1 MPSRLNAPVLTVDAG
16 LIHKV
21 DTRNV
26 ENLYSMWTVFSR
38 CAGSLEE
45 GRRLENLSWRLWNRE
60 TFCCEPTSEANA
72 TTPAISISSRS
83 SEGQYSNDLPELSG
97 SLDSLVDEE
106 AIEFEES
113 SDASPLDISHPQIQ
127 RQDSCNSRS
136 RGRERHITPDDLEKM
151 VITIKEK
158 KDLAP
163 LTITTP
169 YLAPLAERIP
179 EFIQPKYQSSAPAMV
194 ANDSLSTN
202 SSAHSVAPEFVTG
215 TPEKSATS
223 VVKGFLSLP
232 CAYIAAADTSKAL
245 APKKKQMFALGGSS
259 GEDSLS
265 EQAVSIDNTPLT
277 LPKKKPAKFSFGGSS
292 NEDESSL
299 PNRMQPRSAL
309 TDKLQKPLPKKQTSF
324 QEEVATRTI
333 QEEAFDDDVFE
344 TDDEDDVDESA
355 IDDDD
360 DDSSDWEDSNEES
373 GNASIDDKTF
383 FQRVDSRPQL
393 TSRRSLITTMLHQ
406 NDRAQALATE
416 ASRSTPALRRSR
428 NSSPNGPSLAASPES
443 DEAPLMMK
451 GLKPIAEIPR
461 GAQPIVKSATNSTAH
476 HQALSPRTTRRNMLA
491 TELTVS
497 LRQNL
502 LWERKQKSS
511 VNEAAAALKRRH
523 TAHDVANLKQYPERV
538 YMDKDDQALNS
549 SWNQYFSQGLG
560 EYHSKG
566 CDIGRMGQ
574 KLAHKSYQG
583 VYNFVSSGIGSYFG
597 MGFVQYPIIWEE
609 RDWYG
614 VNLRGIFGSI
624 RFYATLQGLRVEL
637 SLCI

>member
-45 GRRLENLSWRLWNRE
+45 GQRLENLSWRLWNRE
-60 TFCCEPTSEANA
+60 TFCCEPTSEANT
-72 TTPAISISSRS
+72 TTPIISRS
-83 SEGQYSNDLPELSG
+83 SRGSEGLDSNNVPELSG

-106 AIEFEES
+106 AIEFEEG
-113 SDASPLDISHPQIQ
+113 SDSSPLDISHRQIH

-136 RGRERHITPDDLEKM
+136 RGKERHITPDDLEKM

-163 LTITTP
+163 LTISTP

-179 EFIQPKYQSSAPAMV
+179 EFIQPKYESPAMPS
-194 ANDSLSTN
+194 NESFSIN
-202 SSAHSVAPEFVTG
+202 SSNQSATMESSSSNS
-215 TPEKSATS
+215 EKSATS
-223 VVKGFLSLP
+223 VVKGFSLSPAHVSSSMRSIPLNTVP
-232 CAYIAAADTSKAL
+232 SSIPTADILATDSKAL

-265 EQAVSIDNTPLT
+265 EQAASMDDKPLT
-277 LPKKKPAKFSFGGSS
+277 LQQKKKPAKFSFGGSS

-309 TDKLQKPLPKKQTSF
+309 TDKLQKPLAKKQTSF

-360 DDSSDWEDSNEES
+360 DSSDWEDSVEDS

-443 DEAPLMMK
+443 DETPLMMR
-451 GLKPIAEIPR
+451 GLKPIAELPR
-461 GAQPIVKSATNSTAH
+461 GAQPIIKTTTNTTAH
-476 HQALSPRTTRRNMLA
+476 QQALSPRTTRRNMLA

-502 LWERKQKSS
+502 LWERRQKSS

-523 TAHDVANLKQYPERV
+523 TAHDVANLKQYPEGV

-566 CDIGRMGQ
+566 
-574 KLAHKSYQG
+574 
-583 VYNFVSSGIGSYFG
+583 
-597 MGFVQYPIIWEE
+597 W
-609 RDWYG
+609 
-614 VNLRGIFGSI
+614 
-624 RFYATLQGLRVEL
+624 
-637 SLCI
+637 

>member
-45 GRRLENLSWRLWNRE
+45 GQRLENLSWRLWNRE
-60 TFCCEPTSEANA
+60 TFCCEPTSEANT
-72 TTPAISISSRS
+72 TTPIISRSSRS
-83 SEGQYSNDLPELSG
+83 SEGLDSNNVPELSG

-106 AIEFEES
+106 AIEFEEG
-113 SDASPLDISHPQIQ
+113 SDSSPLDISHRQIH

-136 RGRERHITPDDLEKM
+136 RGKERHITPDDLEKM

-163 LTITTP
+163 LTISTP

-179 EFIQPKYQSSAPAMV
+179 EFIQPKYESPAMPS
-194 ANDSLSTN
+194 NDSF
-202 SSAHSVAPEFVTG
+202 SAHSSNPSATMESSSSNS
-215 TPEKSATS
+215 EKSATS
-223 VVKGFLSLP
+223 VVKGFSLSPAHVSSSMRSIPLNTVP
-232 CAYIAAADTSKAL
+232 SSIPTADILATDSKAL

-265 EQAVSIDNTPLT
+265 EQAASMDDKPLT
-277 LPKKKPAKFSFGGSS
+277 LQQKKKPAKFSFGGSS

-309 TDKLQKPLPKKQTSF
+309 TDKLQKPLAKKQTSF

-360 DDSSDWEDSNEES
+360 DSSDWEDSVEDS

-428 NSSPNGPSLAASPES
+428 NSSPSGPSLAASPES
-443 DEAPLMMK
+443 DETLMMR
-451 GLKPIAEIPR
+451 GLKPIAEVPR
-461 GAQPIVKSATNSTAH
+461 GAQPIIKTTTNATAH
-476 HQALSPRTTRRNMLA
+476 QQALSPRTTRRNMLA

-502 LWERKQKSS
+502 LWERRQKSS

-523 TAHDVANLKQYPERV
+523 TAHDVANLKQYPEGV

-566 CDIGRMGQ
+566 
-574 KLAHKSYQG
+574 
-583 VYNFVSSGIGSYFG
+583 
-597 MGFVQYPIIWEE
+597 W
-609 RDWYG
+609 
-614 VNLRGIFGSI
+614 
-624 RFYATLQGLRVEL
+624 
-637 SLCI
+637 

>member
-1 MPSRLNAPVLTVDAG
+1 MPSRLNAPVLTVDAN

-45 GRRLENLSWRLWNRE
+45 GRRLENLSWRLWTRE
-60 TFCCEPTSEANA
+60 TFCCEPSSEANA

-83 SEGQYSNDLPELSG
+83 SEGQYSNDVPELSG
-97 SLDSLVDEE
+97 SLDSVVDEE

-113 SDASPLDISHPQIQ
+113 TDASPFDISHPQIH

-136 RGRERHITPDDLEKM
+136 RGRERHITPNDLEKM

-179 EFIQPKYQSSAPAMV
+179 QFTQPQYESSATA
-194 ANDSLSTN
+194 ADESSSTN
-202 SSAHSVAPEFVTG
+202 SSAQSATTESSIAIS
-215 TPEKSATS
+215 EKGATS
-223 VVKGFLSLP
+223 VVKGFSLSPAHVSSSMRSMPLNTVP
-232 CAYIAAADTSKAL
+232 SSIPTADIVAADTSKVL
-245 APKKKQMFALGGSS
+245 ASKKKQMFALGGSS

-265 EQAVSIDNTPLT
+265 EQAVSMDNKPLT
-277 LPKKKPAKFSFGGSS
+277 LQKKKPAKFSFGGSS

-299 PNRMQPRSAL
+299 PNRMQPRSSL
-309 TDKLQKPLPKKQTSF
+309 TDKLQKPLAKKQTSF

-333 QEEAFDDDVFE
+333 QEEVFDDDVFE

-355 IDDDD
+355 IDDDE
-360 DDSSDWEDSNEES
+360 DSSDWEDSVEDS

-428 NSSPNGPSLAASPES
+428 NSSPSGPSLAASPES
-443 DEAPLMMK
+443 DEAPLMMR
-451 GLKPIAEIPR
+451 GLKPIAEVPR
-461 GAQPIVKSATNSTAH
+461 GAQPIIKTTTNTTAH

-502 LWERKQKSS
+502 LWERRQKSS

-523 TAHDVANLKQYPERV
+523 TAHDVANLKQYPEKA

-566 CDIGRMGQ
+566 
-574 KLAHKSYQG
+574 
-583 VYNFVSSGIGSYFG
+583 
-597 MGFVQYPIIWEE
+597 W
-609 RDWYG
+609 
-614 VNLRGIFGSI
+614 
-624 RFYATLQGLRVEL
+624 
-637 SLCI
+637 

>member
-1 MPSRLNAPVLTVDAG
+1 MPSRLNAPVLTVDAK

-45 GRRLENLSWRLWNRE
+45 GRRLENLSWRLWTRE

-83 SEGQYSNDLPELSG
+83 SEGQYSNDVPELSG
-97 SLDSLVDEE
+97 SLDSVVDEE

-113 SDASPLDISHPQIQ
+113 TDASPLDISHPQIH

-136 RGRERHITPDDLEKM
+136 RGRERHITPNDLEKM

-179 EFIQPKYQSSAPAMV
+179 QFTQPQYESSATV
-194 ANDSLSTN
+194 AESSSAN
-202 SSAHSVAPEFVTG
+202 SSAQSAT
-215 TPEKSATS
+215 TQSSIAISEKGATS
-223 VVKGFLSLP
+223 VVKGFSLSPAHVSSSMRSMPLNTAP
-232 CAYIAAADTSKAL
+232 SSIPTADIVAADTSKVL

-265 EQAVSIDNTPLT
+265 EQAVSMDNKPLT
-277 LPKKKPAKFSFGGSS
+277 LQKKKPAKFSFGGSS

-299 PNRMQPRSAL
+299 PNRMQPRSSL
-309 TDKLQKPLPKKQTSF
+309 TDKLQKPLAKKQTSF

-333 QEEAFDDDVFE
+333 QEEVFDDDVFE
-344 TDDEDDVDESA
+344 TDDEEDVDESA

-360 DDSSDWEDSNEES
+360 DSSDWEDSVEDS

-443 DEAPLMMK
+443 DEAPLMMR
-451 GLKPIAEIPR
+451 GLKPIAEVPR
-461 GAQPIVKSATNSTAH
+461 GAQPIIKTTTNTTAH

-502 LWERKQKSS
+502 LWERRQKSS

-523 TAHDVANLKQYPERV
+523 TAHDVANLKQYPEKV

-566 CDIGRMGQ
+566 
-574 KLAHKSYQG
+574 
-583 VYNFVSSGIGSYFG
+583 
-597 MGFVQYPIIWEE
+597 W
-609 RDWYG
+609 
-614 VNLRGIFGSI
+614 
-624 RFYATLQGLRVEL
+624 
-637 SLCI
+637 